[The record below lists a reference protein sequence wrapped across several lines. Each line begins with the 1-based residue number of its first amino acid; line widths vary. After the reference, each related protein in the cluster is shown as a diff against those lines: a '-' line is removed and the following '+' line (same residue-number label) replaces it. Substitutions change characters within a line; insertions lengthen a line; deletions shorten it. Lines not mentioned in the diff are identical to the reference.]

1 MDFPDQDEIEDMDT
15 SQSIPIEVTPEIIST
30 SEGASPNDIESPCP
44 NCDKFISVDCE
55 CEPSSPIP
63 IEVTPE
69 ILPVL
74 TTPKRERASTK
85 DVQSPCPHCDKLI
98 HPNSMTRHIETIHL
112 KVRQESQEGK
122 KAPCPHCDKLIHV
135 TSLSRH
141 IKSIHFNM
149 KEESSRGN
157 IEFTPKITFSNPI
170 FTNS

>member
-1 MDFPDQDEIEDMDT
+1 MDFPDQDEIDDMDT

-44 NCDKFISVDCE
+44 NCDKFIGEDCE

-85 DVQSPCPHCDKLI
+85 GVI
-98 HPNSMTRHIETIHL
+98 HKPLGQILGILAPLLLPQCCRMVNLRHI
-112 KVRQESQEGK
+112 RDY
-122 KAPCPHCDKLIHV
+122 CW
-135 TSLSRH
+135 
-141 IKSIHFNM
+141 KS
-149 KEESSRGN
+149 
-157 IEFTPKITFSNPI
+157 
-170 FTNS
+170 